1 MPRKKKKE
9 FKKEWLPDWKFRSPL
24 ATHFINC
31 LMKNGKKSTAERM
44 FYRAVEL
51 AGQQGGAPGFDL
63 FQKALN
69 NVRPGLEVKSRRV
82 GGANYQVP
90 VEVRPDRRTALAVRW
105 MISYAGERS
114 EHSMAEKLAAE
125 WVAAAKNEGATIKK
139 KEDTH
144 KMAEANKAFAH

>member
-69 NVRPGLEVKSRRV
+69 NVRPVLEVKSRRV

-125 WVAAAKNEGATIKK
+125 WVAALLRERSGR
-139 KEDTH
+139 
-144 KMAEANKAFAH
+144 